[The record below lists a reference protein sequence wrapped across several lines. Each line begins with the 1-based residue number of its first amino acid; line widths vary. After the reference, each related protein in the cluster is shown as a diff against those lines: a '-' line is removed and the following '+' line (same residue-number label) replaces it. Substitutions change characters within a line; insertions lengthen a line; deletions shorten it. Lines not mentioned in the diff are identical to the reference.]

1 MSSWRQ
7 WQQLLLREG
16 ASVKSTLTHSR
27 RAARGMT
34 LVELLV
40 AMTIGLFLIITVV
53 SVYITTTTSSRYN
66 VLAAQMNE
74 DAALAIE
81 LLQENIRLAGY
92 AGQSPAGVRNF
103 SEIPLLG
110 CDGGFTQASES
121 GPFSALACN
130 GGTQSDALAVRY
142 EATSLNSQLAGA
154 PPIPS
159 NCSSNGIAPSLQ
171 SSGSTIS
178 LADNR
183 FYIANDAAN
192 AGTPTLFCRGSD
204 GAATFSA
211 TAALIP
217 NVENLQIRYAI
228 TRVPTVGE
236 VMPHQVT
243 AYVDASHAALGKLR
257 VRSQQLRKQTDGLGA
272 LGCRGQQRSLQRA
285 EQWRQGGSRR
295 AQCDD
300 RHCPAQH
307 PDPLDLFRRTRSGRR
322 DARS

>member
-1 MSSWRQ
+1 M
-7 WQQLLLREG
+7 
-16 ASVKSTLTHSR
+16 KSTLTHSR

-53 SVYITTTTSSRYN
+53 SVYITTTASSRYN

-171 SSGSTIS
+171 GSGATIS

-192 AGTPTLFCRGSD
+192 AGTPR
-204 GAATFSA
+204 
-211 TAALIP
+211 
-217 NVENLQIRYAI
+217 
-228 TRVPTVGE
+228 
-236 VMPHQVT
+236 H
-243 AYVDASHAALGKLR
+243 
-257 VRSQQLRKQTDGLGA
+257 
-272 LGCRGQQRSLQRA
+272 
-285 EQWRQGGSRR
+285 SRR
-295 AQCDD
+295 AGTRCHKRPKPPSTLLFTSPTKQLIFNL
-300 RHCPAQH
+300 RHLRSPMPCAH
-307 PDPLDLFRRTRSGRR
+307 PSPHRQLIKSASPGVL
-322 DARS
+322 